1 MGADKRR
8 RRAVVALGENPLGRR
23 IYDPAGFDVGGGRW
37 RDRLQTLLLLYA
49 FTALRFYCF
58 TLLLLYCFTFRRLN
72 V

>member
-8 RRAVVALGENPLGRR
+8 RRAVVALGENPLGRG

-37 RDRLQTLLLLYA
+37 RDRLQTLLLLYC

-58 TLLLLYCFTFRRLN
+58 TLLLLYCFTALRLD